1 MWKRPLNSAILAT
14 ITHKGFGKIS
24 YGTSTWVV
32 DWTINKWRVKIA
44 WRELYN
50 VRDPPKGKTHKIGR
64 ENIVVLRKVIV
75 IKVKRNIFKNYST
88 WTLSMKNFV
97 HHICLFIAFP
107 CSLTILSPLR
117 VSSTSLKPSFL
128 AHSLQIYCIGLF
140 GL

>member
-1 MWKRPLNSAILAT
+1 M
-14 ITHKGFGKIS
+14 
-24 YGTSTWVV
+24 
-32 DWTINKWRVKIA
+32 
-44 WRELYN
+44 
-50 VRDPPKGKTHKIGR
+50 RDPPKGKTHKIGR